1 MKKDRIVFAI
11 STTDINEVAREVLG
25 RHLTEREMMLVERE
39 MGKGE
44 VIDWLSPVESIIRE
58 QIEVIRP
65 EKLELVRTIDDLY
78 DDDDLEDNLRYL

>member
-78 DDDDLEDNLRYL
+78 DDDDLEDNLQYL